1 MNQLSNGGK
10 DFIIMNIISNERIAL
25 KLLVLIFL
33 LKLSKNLKPLC
44 SIRIKNKPINPI
56 IIGKTKLILLGKN
69 PVRFILTKEFRKTS
83 NILMKNKNVPM
94 YKNVFILDISGFKR
108 LILAIIIFPELQFFY
123 CNSS

>member
-1 MNQLSNGGK
+1 MNQLNNGGK

-33 LKLSKNLKPLC
+33 FKLSKNLKPLC

-69 PVRFILTKEFRKTS
+69 PVRFI
-83 NILMKNKNVPM
+83 
-94 YKNVFILDISGFKR
+94 
-108 LILAIIIFPELQFFY
+108 
-123 CNSS
+123 